1 MLECTICGLLS
12 LNSRSCP
19 ACGSQNLIDLTSDD
33 EDPSMP
39 TEVPGLDEAVS
50 SLYELEGI
58 ELTNDSEVIEDPKSS
73 NPSIKSSLPFGYS
86 GQSNIHLSRLPFG
99 IGSQSEGVPFEN
111 EDGIDDERLESQNQR
126 IETKPVVERVSDSQ
140 VVHGGES
147 ITQHESQQKESS
159 QAVIEPVK
167 PLAMV
172 RVEPIAEPITQDY
185 FIEEVQEVPSEMNS
199 IPDEW
204 RIIATDPNLE
214 EIYSLPEN
222 VVEVVHQSEDD
233 VLVYNH
239 QEIDN
244 STSVSGETIPTIN
257 QPSLSL
263 ELHPAKALNV
273 DVGFNTDLNSELEK
287 GYFAIANNSW
297 AQAAISFQKIAS
309 RMPGDSAVFNN
320 YGLSLLQRAIEM
332 AKDVDESV
340 QMMASSQFE
349 SAILALREAAK
360 SNPDESIILLN
371 LSHALLVSGRAEK
384 ALKIIEVHNSRN
396 PSSLEGVNLEAAA
409 LVSVGQSV
417 NAKNKLSS
425 FKGDS
430 IIDENL
436 SRLL

>member
-12 LNSRSCP
+12 LNARSCP
-19 ACGSQNLIDLTSDD
+19 ACGSQNLIDLASDD
-33 EDPSMP
+33 EDPNMP
-39 TEVPGLDEAVS
+39 SEVPGLDDAVS

-58 ELTNDSEVIEDPKSS
+58 EQIEDADEIEVSEGSKMSS
-73 NPSIKSSLPFGYS
+73 NSSLPFGYS
-86 GQSNIHLSRLPFG
+86 GQSNVHLSRLPFG
-99 IGSQSEGVPFEN
+99 IGSQAEGVPFEN
-111 EDGIDDERLESQNQR
+111 EEETDNDDSLSSISNSTISGQSVQ
-126 IETKPVVERVSDSQ
+126 
-140 VVHGGES
+140 ES
-147 ITQHESQQKESS
+147 IVQTPSMAQF
-159 QAVIEPVK
+159 EPPK
-167 PLAMV
+167 QMTMV
-172 RVEPIAEPITQDY
+172 RVEPIIEASVEPESQNTIL
-185 FIEEVQEVPSEMNS
+185 QEVEEEPNPSFS

-204 RIIATDPNLE
+204 RITATEPNLD
-214 EIYSLPEN
+214 EIYSSPET
-222 VVEVVHQSEDD
+222 VVEVVHQTEDD

-239 QEIDN
+239 QDIEQ
-244 STSVSGETIPTIN
+244 STTVTSEPSFSHNASSV
-257 QPSLSL
+257 SL

-273 DVGFNTDLNSELEK
+273 DVGRNTDLGPELEK

-297 AQAAISFQKIAS
+297 AEAAISFQKMAS

-332 AKDVDESV
+332 AKDIEESI

-360 SNPDESIILLN
+360 SDPDESIILLN

-384 ALKIIEVHNSRN
+384 ALKIVQVHNSRN

-409 LVSVGQSV
+409 LVSIGQSV
-417 NAKNKLSS
+417 NAKNLLSS
-425 FKGDS
+425 HKGDS

>member
-1 MLECTICGLLS
+1 
-12 LNSRSCP
+12 
-19 ACGSQNLIDLTSDD
+19 
-33 EDPSMP
+33 MP

-58 ELTNDSEVIEDPKSS
+58 EQTNDSEVTEDPKSS

-111 EDGIDDERLESQNQR
+111 EEGIDDERLESQNQR

-140 VVHGGES
+140 VVHGRGS
-147 ITQHESQQKESS
+147 ITQNESQEKQSP
-159 QAVIEPVK
+159 QPVIEPVK

-185 FIEEVQEVPSEMNS
+185 FIEEVQEVPSEINS

-244 STSVSGETIPTIN
+244 STSELGETIPTIN

-273 DVGFNTDLNSELEK
+273 DVGLNTDLNSELEK

-332 AKDVDESV
+332 AKDVDESI

>member
-12 LNSRSCP
+12 LNARSCP
-19 ACGSQNLIDLTSDD
+19 ACGSQNLIDLASDD
-33 EDPSMP
+33 EDPNMP
-39 TEVPGLDEAVS
+39 SEVPGLDDAVS

-58 ELTNDSEVIEDPKSS
+58 EQIEDADEIEVSEGSKMSS
-73 NPSIKSSLPFGYS
+73 NSSLPFGYS
-86 GQSNIHLSRLPFG
+86 GQSNVHLSRLPFG
-99 IGSQSEGVPFEN
+99 IGSQAEGVPFEN
-111 EDGIDDERLESQNQR
+111 EEETDNDDSLSSLSKSTISGQSVQ
-126 IETKPVVERVSDSQ
+126 
-140 VVHGGES
+140 ES
-147 ITQHESQQKESS
+147 IVQTPSMAQF
-159 QAVIEPVK
+159 EPPK
-167 PLAMV
+167 QMTMV
-172 RVEPIAEPITQDY
+172 RVEPIIEASVEPESQNTIL
-185 FIEEVQEVPSEMNS
+185 QEVEEEPNPSFS

-204 RIIATDPNLE
+204 RITATEPNLD
-214 EIYSLPEN
+214 EIYSSPET
-222 VVEVVHQSEDD
+222 VVEVVHQTEDD

-239 QEIDN
+239 QDIEQ
-244 STSVSGETIPTIN
+244 STTVTSEPSFSHNASSV
-257 QPSLSL
+257 SL

-273 DVGFNTDLNSELEK
+273 DVGRNTDLGPELEK

-297 AQAAISFQKIAS
+297 AEAAISFQKMAS

-332 AKDVDESV
+332 AKDVEESI

-360 SNPDESIILLN
+360 SDPDESIILLN

-384 ALKIIEVHNSRN
+384 ALKIVQVHNSRN

-409 LVSVGQSV
+409 LVSIGQSV
-417 NAKNKLSS
+417 NAKNLLSS
-425 FKGDS
+425 HKGDS

>member
-19 ACGSQNLIDLTSDD
+19 ACGSQNLIDLASEDN
-33 EDPSMP
+33 DPSMP
-39 TEVPGLDEAVS
+39 TEVPGLDDAVS
-50 SLYELEGI
+50 SLYDLEGM
-58 ELTNDSEVIEDPKSS
+58 DSIDSDEASDTITATR
-73 NPSIKSSLPFGYS
+73 PSINSSLPFGFS
-86 GQSNIHLSRLPFG
+86 GQSNVHLSRLPFG
-99 IGSQSEGVPFEN
+99 IGSQAEGVPF
-111 EDGIDDERLESQNQR
+111 DSDEEGL
-126 IETKPVVERVSDSQ
+126 IEETQPKIKDSIPAIKQAIKPVVETPPAPVQ
-140 VVHGGES
+140 
-147 ITQHESQQKESS
+147 
-159 QAVIEPVK
+159 EPPK
-167 PLAMV
+167 PLTMV
-172 RVEPIAEPITQDY
+172 RVEPLTEPTMEPAVEVPVMGSEIQSVEETMPEPI
-185 FIEEVQEVPSEMNS
+185 S

-204 RIIATDPNLE
+204 RITAIEPNLE
-214 EIYSLPEN
+214 EIYSTPET
-222 VVEVVHQSEDD
+222 VVEVVHHTEDD

-239 QEIDN
+239 KEIDN
-244 STSVSGETIPTIN
+244 TVVRNNDSQMVENTSL
-257 QPSLSL
+257 LSL

-273 DVGFNTDLNSELEK
+273 DLRGNTDLVSELEK

-297 AQAAISFQKIAS
+297 AEAAISFQKIAS

-332 AKDVDESV
+332 AKGGDDSM

-360 SNPDESIILLN
+360 SDPDESIILLN

-409 LVSVGQSV
+409 LVSIGQST

-425 FKGDS
+425 HKGDT

>member
-12 LNSRSCP
+12 LNARSCP
-19 ACGSQNLIDLTSDD
+19 ACGSQNLIDLASDD
-33 EDPSMP
+33 EDPNMP
-39 TEVPGLDEAVS
+39 SEVPGLDDAVS

-58 ELTNDSEVIEDPKSS
+58 EQIEDADEIEVSEGSKMSS
-73 NPSIKSSLPFGYS
+73 NSSLPFGYS
-86 GQSNIHLSRLPFG
+86 GQSNVHLSRLPFG
-99 IGSQSEGVPFEN
+99 IGSQAEGVPFEN
-111 EDGIDDERLESQNQR
+111 EEETDNDDSLSSISKSTISGQSVQ
-126 IETKPVVERVSDSQ
+126 
-140 VVHGGES
+140 ES
-147 ITQHESQQKESS
+147 IVQTPSMAQFDPPKQMT
-159 QAVIEPVK
+159 
-167 PLAMV
+167 MV
-172 RVEPIAEPITQDY
+172 RVEPIIEASVEPESQNTIL
-185 FIEEVQEVPSEMNS
+185 QEVEEEPNPSFS

-204 RIIATDPNLE
+204 RITATEPNLD
-214 EIYSLPEN
+214 EIYSSPET
-222 VVEVVHQSEDD
+222 VVEVVHQTEDD

-239 QEIDN
+239 QDIEQ
-244 STSVSGETIPTIN
+244 STTVTSEPSFSHNASSV
-257 QPSLSL
+257 SL

-273 DVGFNTDLNSELEK
+273 DVGRNTDLGPELEK

-297 AQAAISFQKIAS
+297 AEAAISFQKMAS

-332 AKDVDESV
+332 AKDIEESI

-360 SNPDESIILLN
+360 SDPDESIILLN

-384 ALKIIEVHNSRN
+384 ALKIVQVHNSRN

-409 LVSVGQSV
+409 LVSIGQSV
-417 NAKNKLSS
+417 NAKNLLSS
-425 FKGDS
+425 HKGDS

>member
-12 LNSRSCP
+12 LNARSCP
-19 ACGSQNLIDLTSDD
+19 ACGSQNLIDLASDD
-33 EDPSMP
+33 EDPNMP
-39 TEVPGLDEAVS
+39 SEVPGLDDAVS

-58 ELTNDSEVIEDPKSS
+58 EQIEDADEIEVSEGSKMSS
-73 NPSIKSSLPFGYS
+73 NSSLPFGYS
-86 GQSNIHLSRLPFG
+86 GQSNVHLSRLPFG
-99 IGSQSEGVPFEN
+99 IGSQAEGVPFEN
-111 EDGIDDERLESQNQR
+111 EEETDNDDSLSSISNSTISGQSVQ
-126 IETKPVVERVSDSQ
+126 
-140 VVHGGES
+140 ES
-147 ITQHESQQKESS
+147 IVQTPSMAQF
-159 QAVIEPVK
+159 EPPK
-167 PLAMV
+167 QMTMV
-172 RVEPIAEPITQDY
+172 RVEPIIEASVEPESQNTIL
-185 FIEEVQEVPSEMNS
+185 QEVEEEPNPSFS

-204 RIIATDPNLE
+204 RITATEPNLD
-214 EIYSLPEN
+214 EIYSSPET
-222 VVEVVHQSEDD
+222 VVEVVHQTEDD

-239 QEIDN
+239 QDIEQ
-244 STSVSGETIPTIN
+244 STTVTSEPSFSHNASSV
-257 QPSLSL
+257 SL

-273 DVGFNTDLNSELEK
+273 DVGRNTDLGPELEK

-297 AQAAISFQKIAS
+297 AEAAISFQKMAS

-332 AKDVDESV
+332 AKDVEESI

-360 SNPDESIILLN
+360 SDPDESIILLN

-384 ALKIIEVHNSRN
+384 ALKIVQVHNSRN

-409 LVSVGQSV
+409 LVSIGQSV
-417 NAKNKLSS
+417 NAKNLLSS
-425 FKGDS
+425 HKGDS

>member
-12 LNSRSCP
+12 LNARSCP
-19 ACGSQNLIDLTSDD
+19 ACGSQNLIDLASDD
-33 EDPSMP
+33 EDPNMP
-39 TEVPGLDEAVS
+39 SEVPGLDDAAS

-58 ELTNDSEVIEDPKSS
+58 EQIEDADEIEESEGSKMSS
-73 NPSIKSSLPFGYS
+73 NSSLPFGYS
-86 GQSNIHLSRLPFG
+86 GQSNVHLSRLPFG
-99 IGSQSEGVPFEN
+99 IGSQAEGVPFEN
-111 EDGIDDERLESQNQR
+111 EEETDNDDSLSSISKSNISGQSVQ
-126 IETKPVVERVSDSQ
+126 
-140 VVHGGES
+140 ES
-147 ITQHESQQKESS
+147 IVQTPSMAQL
-159 QAVIEPVK
+159 EPPK
-167 PLAMV
+167 QMTMV
-172 RVEPIAEPITQDY
+172 RVEPIIEASVEPESQNTIL
-185 FIEEVQEVPSEMNS
+185 QEVEEEPNPSFS

-204 RIIATDPNLE
+204 RITATEPNLD
-214 EIYSLPEN
+214 EIYSSPET
-222 VVEVVHQSEDD
+222 VVEVVHQTEDD

-239 QEIDN
+239 QDIEQ
-244 STSVSGETIPTIN
+244 STTFTSEPSFSHNASSV
-257 QPSLSL
+257 SL

-273 DVGFNTDLNSELEK
+273 DVGRNTDLGPELEK

-297 AQAAISFQKIAS
+297 AEAAISFQKMAS

-332 AKDVDESV
+332 AKDVEESI

-360 SNPDESIILLN
+360 SDPDESIILLN

-384 ALKIIEVHNSRN
+384 ALKIVQVHNSLN

-409 LVSVGQSV
+409 LVSIGQSV
-417 NAKNKLSS
+417 NAKNLLSS
-425 FKGDS
+425 HKGDS

>member
-12 LNSRSCP
+12 LNARSCP
-19 ACGSQNLIDLTSDD
+19 ACGSQNLIDLASDD
-33 EDPSMP
+33 EDPNMP
-39 TEVPGLDEAVS
+39 SEVPGLDDAVS

-58 ELTNDSEVIEDPKSS
+58 EQIEDADEIEVSEGSKMSS
-73 NPSIKSSLPFGYS
+73 NSSLPFGYS
-86 GQSNIHLSRLPFG
+86 GQSNVHLSRLPFG
-99 IGSQSEGVPFEN
+99 IGSQAEGVPFEN
-111 EDGIDDERLESQNQR
+111 EEETDNDDSLSSISKSNISGQSVQ
-126 IETKPVVERVSDSQ
+126 
-140 VVHGGES
+140 ES
-147 ITQHESQQKESS
+147 IVQTPSMAQF
-159 QAVIEPVK
+159 EPPK
-167 PLAMV
+167 QMTMV
-172 RVEPIAEPITQDY
+172 RVEPIIEASVEPESQNTIL
-185 FIEEVQEVPSEMNS
+185 QEVEEEPNPSFS

-204 RIIATDPNLE
+204 RITATEPNLD
-214 EIYSLPEN
+214 EIYSSPET
-222 VVEVVHQSEDD
+222 VVEVVHQTEDD

-239 QEIDN
+239 QDIEQ
-244 STSVSGETIPTIN
+244 STTVTSEPSFSHNASSV
-257 QPSLSL
+257 SL

-273 DVGFNTDLNSELEK
+273 DVGRNTDLGPELEK

-297 AQAAISFQKIAS
+297 AEAAISFQKMAS

-332 AKDVDESV
+332 AKDVEESI

-360 SNPDESIILLN
+360 SDPDESIILLN

-384 ALKIIEVHNSRN
+384 ALKIVQVHNSRN

-409 LVSVGQSV
+409 LVSIGQSV
-417 NAKNKLSS
+417 NAKNLLSS
-425 FKGDS
+425 HKGDS